1 MSKSKIFLLVSL
13 IFLSANFIWLIYF
26 DNQEYNPDFIFD
38 KFYQFEAKVLDRD
51 KKISGWNLL
60 VEPKDLDNFSGKI
73 LLYTD
78 LYPEYK
84 QGDLISASAKVYKP
98 EPIIDESGKSFAY
111 DKYLAKDGIYATGY
125 RPYIKRLGQERD
137 FLFYIYQ
144 VKNYFWQ
151 NLNNYL
157 VEPSSSLAKG
167 MLLAARR
174 EIPDELRND
183 FARVGLSHII
193 AISGLHIAIIVW
205 LIQSFLIFIGLNRKK
220 SFIALLIILLLYL
233 FLIAFPSSALR
244 ASLMVVFVLL
254 GPFLGRNTPSVYSLV
269 LVADIFVL
277 INPYVLLYD
286 IGFQLSFLA
295 VLGLL
300 FYVNFF
306 KRVLVF
312 IPERFKIREVFSVT
326 LAAQVF
332 TWPLI
337 VYNFN
342 IFSIAAP
349 LVNFIILPILPL
361 VLVFS
366 FALAIFGF
374 YSPIAQVISWPLFL
388 ILKFIA
394 EVAKYFARIPYTYF
408 QFDNFSLLYMCLSLA
423 FMFLLTYVLKPLDY
437 ED

>member
-13 IFLSANFIWLIYF
+13 IFLSANFIWLLYF
-26 DNQEYNPDFIFD
+26 DNREYNPDFIFD

-51 KKISGWNLL
+51 KKINGWNLL
-60 VEPKDLDNFSGKI
+60 VEPKNLDNFSGKI

-78 LYPEYK
+78 LYPEYT
-84 QGDLISASAKVYKP
+84 QGDLISVSAKVYQP
-98 EPIIDESGKSFAY
+98 EPIVDDKGDSFAY
-111 DKYLAKDGIYATGY
+111 DKYLAKDGIYATCY
-125 RPYIKRLGQERD
+125 RPYLKKFGQERS

-174 EIPDELRND
+174 EIPDQLRND

-205 LIQSFLIFIGLNRKK
+205 LIQSFLIFFGLSRKR
-220 SFIALLIILLLYL
+220 SFIFLLIILFVYL

-306 KRVLVF
+306 KKILVF
-312 IPERFKIREVFSVT
+312 IPEKFKIREVFSVT

-342 IFSIAAP
+342 IFSVIAP
-349 LVNFIILPILPL
+349 VVNFLILPLLPL
-361 VLVFS
+361 VLVLS

-374 YSPIAQVISWPLFL
+374 WPLLAQFISWPLFL
-388 ILKFIA
+388 VLKFIYL
-394 EVAKYFARIPYTYF
+394 VANFFADTPYAYFTVN
-408 QFDNFSLLYMCLSLA
+408 NFSLSYMLLSLF
-423 FMFLLTYVLKPLDY
+423 FMLALTYVLKPNSY